1 MSLDGTSVHVQ
12 LGDEDVTEGDADAA
26 RLLARSYVLSRIG
39 SVVDWQTTLGRLGDH
54 AAKEDLAEIKA
65 AGDHSEA
72 VAAAEEQVRMDSV
85 KRKRKRKM
93 NKHIYK
99 KRRKRERAQRRRLG
113 K

>member
-93 NKHIYK
+93 NKHM
-99 KRRKRERAQRRRLG
+99 
-113 K
+113 